1 MDPEEEI
8 VKKSKSDRD
17 DLHKRKNIKMTS
29 GVYDNRLLRA
39 IKNDERR
46 KSARRDMLDMK
57 RHISDEDDSETEE
70 EEVFEDCKD
79 TPCDEDPEKLQE
91 NKNTVCSD
99 EEQTENVCDTED
111 CETTED
117 TLMQD
122 LLKFKARLENYETS
136 VVNNPINENSDNESK
151 VIETTND
158 AADISADD
166 HKLKESLKISENKIS
181 VSVSFD
187 CKDEASKPTSNK
199 IKAPHNGTKTDNVN
213 LKAQDLKP
221 VKKAP
226 TNDRREKLQQ
236 YLAEKKKLAQVKRKN
251 DKPAFRTTG
260 KIQHDLGPV
269 GAHKPNIYSIGGAK
283 KENASILPKN
293 GSFVSRKGSCVSRNG
308 STLSRNVSRTGPNV
322 SRNSSNMSRPG
333 SNTSKNDS
341 SLSKEGSTLPRPY
354 CRSNS
359 TLSRKTLTMI
369 R

>member
-1 MDPEEEI
+1 M
-8 VKKSKSDRD
+8 R
-17 DLHKRKNIKMTS
+17 
-29 GVYDNRLLRA
+29 
-39 IKNDERR
+39 
-46 KSARRDMLDMK
+46 
-57 RHISDEDDSETEE
+57 RHISDETEE
-70 EEVFEDCKD
+70 EEVFKDCKE
-79 TPCDEDPEKLQE
+79 TSCAEDPEKLQE
-91 NKNTVCSD
+91 NENNVCSD
-99 EEQTENVCDTED
+99 EEQTENVCDTEE
-111 CETTED
+111 CEPTED
-117 TLMQD
+117 NLMQD

-151 VIETTND
+151 VTKTTND

-181 VSVSFD
+181 VSVSVD
-187 CKDEASKPTSNK
+187 RKDEASKPTSNK

-269 GAHKPNIYSIGGAK
+269 GAHKPNIYSIGGTR
-283 KENASILPKN
+283 KENASILPKK
-293 GSFVSRKGSCVSRNG
+293 GSFVSRNG